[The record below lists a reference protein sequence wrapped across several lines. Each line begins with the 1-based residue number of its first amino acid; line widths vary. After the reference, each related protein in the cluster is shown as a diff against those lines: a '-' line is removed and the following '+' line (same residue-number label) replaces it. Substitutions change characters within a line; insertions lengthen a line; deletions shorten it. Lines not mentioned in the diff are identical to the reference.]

1 MLEPLVFI
9 LRSLALK
16 YTGLHFPSTAPEDVG
31 VGGRYS
37 FLAAE

>member
-1 MLEPLVFI
+1 MLKPLVFI

-16 YTGLHFPSTAPEDVG
+16 YNGLYFPSTAPEDV
-31 VGGRYS
+31 VWEYYS